1 MKEHEIRPKEVFDEY
16 LRLSKLDIKKYFNEK
31 NEFVE
36 IKCPACFQPEGEFH
50 FAKHGF
56 QYKKCKNCYTLF
68 VSPRPNSK
76 MISSFYRNS
85 TSSRYWAEHFYPITA
100 EARREKI
107 YRPRAKEV
115 SQLVKSDVKDFDK
128 NIIDVGAGYGIF
140 LEEILKLNTFDKVIG
155 IEPNKDLARTCR
167 EKKIETIEKSIEEI
181 KTDEL
186 KGSVVCSFE
195 VFEHVFDPDKFIKD
209 LKKVT
214 KKNGLILLT
223 TLSYSGFDL
232 LTLGKESN
240 SISPPHHINFFTV
253 EGFREILKKNNL
265 EEVSITTPGKLD
277 VDLVINK
284 ANEGKLDKLSEFVDY
299 LINKRGEDAHD
310 RFQKF
315 LIESNLSSHIW
326 VLARKLDD

>member
-1 MKEHEIRPKEVFDEY
+1 
-16 LRLSKLDIKKYFNEK
+16 
-31 NEFVE
+31 
-36 IKCPACFQPEGEFH
+36 
-50 FAKHGF
+50 
-56 QYKKCKNCYTLF
+56 
-68 VSPRPNSK
+68 
-76 MISSFYRNS
+76 MISSFYKNS
-85 TSSRYWAEHFYPITA
+85 ASSRYWAEYFYPLTA
-100 EARREKI
+100 KARREKI
-107 YRPRAKEV
+107 YHPRARKVIE
-115 SQLVKSDVKDFDK
+115 LLNRKIKDND
-128 NIIDVGAGYGIF
+128 NIIIDVGAGYGIF

-181 KTDEL
+181 KKDEL
-186 KGSVVCSFE
+186 RGSVVCSFE

-284 ANEGKLDKLSEFVDY
+284 ANEGKLEKLSEFVDY
-299 LINKRGEDAHD
+299 LINKRGEDIHAK
-310 RFQKF
+310 FQKF
-315 LIESNLSSHIW
+315 LVEANLSSHIW